1 MLLEHWPQKRREW
14 VLGGFIN
21 ILFVLFIVGIRY
33 YYAQEEL
40 EFLRDDSARQ
50 DNLIVELTD
59 TVNTLTEQNT
69 KLLHD
74 LHEHD
79 KTRGNEN
86 YSLKKKLELLESEI
100 DSIKILINELP
111 TQTQEVKVGD
121 ASGEKKKKKEFGVQ
135 GNYLRIF
142 GRTGYL
148 IKDGKLTDSET
159 DIGLDGSLQ
168 MGLPYI
174 EQGEVKGE
182 YYAVVPDTLFNGVR
196 ISGRRGNPLKLKP
209 PRNQISVGPFA
220 GVIYDSKTGLTEP
233 VIGFGVSYNMLKVW
247 DWR

>member
-40 EFLRDDSARQ
+40 EFLRNDSERQ

-69 KLLHD
+69 NLLHD

-86 YSLKKKLELLESEI
+86 YLLKKKLELLESEI

-121 ASGEKKKKKEFGVQ
+121 ASGVIPFEKEFGVQ

-148 IKDGKLTDSET
+148 IKDGKLADSET

-233 VIGFGVSYNMLKVW
+233 VFGFGVSYNMLKVW

>member
-121 ASGEKKKKKEFGVQ
+121 ASGVIPFEKEFGVQ

>member
-21 ILFVLFIVGIRY
+21 ILFILFIVGIRY

-40 EFLRDDSARQ
+40 QFLKDDSARQ
-50 DNLIVELTD
+50 DKLIVELTD
-59 TVNTLTEQNT
+59 TVNTLTKQNED
-69 KLLHD
+69 LLLD
-74 LHEHD
+74 LHTHD
-79 KTRGNEN
+79 KTRGLEN
-86 YSLKKKLELLESEI
+86 FTLLKKVEVLEREIGTLKFQVSELYKQP
-100 DSIKILINELP
+100 IKAE
-111 TQTQEVKVGD
+111 VGD
-121 ASGEKKKKKEFGVQ
+121 ASGVIPFEKEFGTQ

-148 IKDGKLTDSET
+148 LENGILTDSET
-159 DIGLDGSLQ
+159 DIGFDGSLQ

-196 ISGRRGNPLKLKP
+196 ISGRRGSPLKLKP

-233 VIGFGVSYNMLKVW
+233 VFGFGVSYNMFKVW

>member
-1 MLLEHWPQKRREW
+1 M
-14 VLGGFIN
+14 
-21 ILFVLFIVGIRY
+21 
-33 YYAQEEL
+33 
-40 EFLRDDSARQ
+40 
-50 DNLIVELTD
+50 
-59 TVNTLTEQNT
+59 
-69 KLLHD
+69 
-74 LHEHD
+74 
-79 KTRGNEN
+79 
-86 YSLKKKLELLESEI
+86 KKKLELLESEI

-121 ASGEKKKKKEFGVQ
+121 KWCDTIRKEFGVQ

-148 IKDGKLTDSET
+148 IKDGVLADSET

-168 MGLPYI
+168 MGLPFI

-182 YYAVVPDTLFNGVR
+182 YYAVVPDTVFQGVR
-196 ISGRRGNPLKLKP
+196 ISGRRGSPLKLKP

-233 VIGFGVSYNMLKVW
+233 VFGFGVSYNMLKVW